1 MKSSR
6 QVRKLLKLFLQ
17 DAMCVLFGSISI
29 NSKKEQKQ
37 NMQHLAIIF
46 LCKVLHLIFI
56 FIVSLS

>member
-1 MKSSR
+1 M
-6 QVRKLLKLFLQ
+6 FLQ

-56 FIVSLS
+56 FIVSLSW